1 MKFTGITSL
10 PIPSAGINPILSDLL
25 AAVAIERIGA
35 LNAIFLCFSV
45 EYRGDLL
52 MAATSTITIDQLH
65 GSRDLLAF
73 CFHLFSTRRL

>member
-25 AAVAIERIGA
+25 AAVAIERIGT

-52 MAATSTITIDQLH
+52 MAATM
-65 GSRDLLAF
+65 
-73 CFHLFSTRRL
+73 